1 MGRLPGVLLRFTVKL
16 KIELDDAGEQSLPF
30 LSFFLSF
37 CSYFSL
43 SAKGNRG
50 DGSIFML
57 K

>member
-30 LSFFLSF
+30 LSF